1 MKFLYEPSSSG
12 LKVEFSCTDS
22 DKRSELVEYAKA
34 HSDFASKCCQ
44 SFYYANLNGPS
55 SLLVGLGECDELD
68 LESLRNLAF
77 SIAKKAQEHKET
89 VINVSLPKK
98 FLDDASKEAY
108 EAFAEGFMHAEYSF
122 DDYKSEKEAPEELSI
137 ALVLGEGQKEISERG
152 VESAKA
158 YIEGIFL
165 ARDLVNQPS
174 NVIYPETLAKKA
186 QEALSPLGVDVKIY
200 TGKELED
207 MGLKAYLSVAQ
218 GSDKAPH
225 FIVMNYAGDPDSSY
239 KTALVGKG
247 LTYDSGGYSLKPSNS
262 MKTMQSDMGG
272 SATVIGAMHAIAQK
286 KLKVNV
292 VAVVAACEN
301 LLSGKAYKPGDIIG
315 SLAGKTIE
323 VDNTD
328 AEGRLTLADAVYYAT
343 HELKAD
349 RVIDLATLTGACL
362 IALGDE
368 YTGLVTN
375 NADFIQELK
384 DAAQKAGEKVWELP
398 TSKHFEKQ
406 NESKV
411 ADIKNTGGR
420 LAGTI
425 TAGMFVGAFV
435 DGDKPWIHM
444 DIAGTAWLDNA
455 YSYLP
460 AGGTGIHVKTLT
472 KLFEK

>member
-1 MKFLYEPSSSG
+1 
-12 LKVEFSCTDS
+12 
-22 DKRSELVEYAKA
+22 
-34 HSDFASKCCQ
+34 
-44 SFYYANLNGPS
+44 
-55 SLLVGLGECDELD
+55 
-68 LESLRNLAF
+68 
-77 SIAKKAQEHKET
+77 
-89 VINVSLPKK
+89 
-98 FLDDASKEAY
+98 
-108 EAFAEGFMHAEYSF
+108 
-122 DDYKSEKEAPEELSI
+122 
-137 ALVLGEGQKEISERG
+137 
-152 VESAKA
+152 
-158 YIEGIFL
+158 
-165 ARDLVNQPS
+165 
-174 NVIYPETLAKKA
+174 
-186 QEALSPLGVDVKIY
+186 
-200 TGKELED
+200 

-384 DAAQKAGEKVWELP
+384 DAAQKAGEKIWELP

-425 TAGMFVGAFV
+425 TADMFVGAFV